1 MINKDLIRTA
11 LISLIISIISSAATY
26 LITVSKI
33 PKFVTVDLLYLNN
46 NFITNLSKYKL
57 ENGSSEQ
64 EITLM
69 VRDYTSKIEPLLD
82 EISKS
87 GNVILLQKQAII
99 TKTEDITPQIAKA
112 LFKDYLPDT
121 KSDNL
126 NFNQNEN
133 EE

>member
-1 MINKDLIRTA
+1 M
-11 LISLIISIISSAATY
+11 LIISVISSTATY
-26 LITVSKI
+26 FITVRQI
-33 PKFVTVDLLYLNN
+33 PQFATVDLLYLNN

-57 ENGSSEQ
+57 DKGASEA
-64 EITLM
+64 EITKM

-112 LFKDYLPDT
+112 LFKDYLPDH
-121 KSDNL
+121 NP
-126 NFNQNEN
+126 NQHNQNET